1 MDKMSNINK
10 NSKEIFPLIIT
21 DTSEMKSLRKKE
33 DSRKSSERIS
43 ISDNYSIN
51 NSSKGIQHYNFNKT
65 HSKPKEQLTTKNLFS
80 SVDFPE
86 KKRKINILII
96 NVQYKPYF

>member
-51 NSSKGIQHYNFNKT
+51 N
-65 HSKPKEQLTTKNLFS
+65 
-80 SVDFPE
+80 
-86 KKRKINILII
+86 
-96 NVQYKPYF
+96 